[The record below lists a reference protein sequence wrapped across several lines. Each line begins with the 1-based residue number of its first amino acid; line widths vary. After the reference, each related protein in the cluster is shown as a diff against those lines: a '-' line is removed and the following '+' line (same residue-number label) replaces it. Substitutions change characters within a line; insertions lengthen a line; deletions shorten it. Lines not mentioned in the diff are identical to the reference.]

1 MALMCYFI
9 DVSKK
14 LKYYKYYIMAN
25 ISRNNASVLMIISTL
40 IIIFILV
47 TFFVISENNFNDN
60 LEQGAA
66 SANNN
71 VSPNNVNANNNAN
84 GTAEE
89 ESEVDYSGYNNDR
102 KQVFNVS
109 ENDYTYEE
117 ARALCKAYGGDLAT
131 LEQMIEAHKKGAN
144 WCNYGWSDGQ
154 MALYPTQVEEYNKL
168 EKYPNRAGECGKPGV
183 NGGYFENPNLKFGAN
198 CYAVKPAPKDDE
210 IHKDIPNYSLDPLAQ
225 KIAMYE
231 ENLDDIGVSP
241 FSGNKWSYY
250 QPDTSDSN

>member
-1 MALMCYFI
+1 MCYFI

-60 LEQGAA
+60 LDQGAA

-71 VSPNNVNANNNAN
+71 VSPNNVNANNSAN
-84 GTAEE
+84 ETAEE
-89 ESEVDYSGYNNDR
+89 ESDVDYSGYNNDR

-117 ARALCKAYGGDLAT
+117 ARAVCKAYGGDLAT
-131 LEQMIEAHKKGAN
+131 LEQMIEMKVAT
-144 WCNYGWSDGQ
+144 D
-154 MALYPTQVEEYNKL
+154 VID
-168 EKYPNRAGECGKPGV
+168 PNDIKW
-183 NGGYFENPNLKFGAN
+183 
-198 CYAVKPAPKDDE
+198 
-210 IHKDIPNYSLDPLAQ
+210 KDITD
-225 KIAMYE
+225 
-231 ENLDDIGVSP
+231 
-241 FSGNKWSYY
+241 F
-250 QPDTSDSN
+250 

>member
-1 MALMCYFI
+1 
-9 DVSKK
+9 
-14 LKYYKYYIMAN
+14 MAN

-71 VSPNNVNANNNAN
+71 VSPNNVNANNSAN
-84 GTAEE
+84 ETAE

-117 ARALCKAYGGDLAT
+117 ARAVCKAYGGDLAT

-154 MALYPTQVEEYNKL
+154 MALYPTQKIKSLKL
-168 EKYPNRAGECGKPGV
+168 
-183 NGGYFENPNLKFGAN
+183 L
-198 CYAVKPAPKDDE
+198 
-210 IHKDIPNYSLDPLAQ
+210 LL
-225 KIAMYE
+225 
-231 ENLDDIGVSP
+231 
-241 FSGNKWSYY
+241 
-250 QPDTSDSN
+250 